1 VSAIVL
7 PALFSLAASS
17 EGGHSAATWLGL
29 PMWIWQSLNLAIFF
43 FLLYWFVMRKITELF
58 RAKQLEVEERYR
70 VAKQQ
75 RHDAERVADEI
86 RERMTKVEREMDVI
100 RAQGR
105 ADGEVEKEALF
116 ERAQQE
122 AVRVRREAET
132 QIARQT
138 ADAVKEL
145 RAVAADLTAST
156 ARELVERHI
165 TDADRKRLLEEGVE
179 KLSGAGR

>member
-1 VSAIVL
+1 L
-7 PALFSLAASS
+7 TLLQGLFAPLAS
-17 EGGHSAATWLGL
+17 EGGHGATWLGL
-29 PMWIWQSLNLAIFF
+29 PLWIWQSINLALFF
-43 FLLYWFVMRKITELF
+43 FLLYHFVIRKLVDYF
-58 RAKQLEVEERYR
+58 RQKQVEVDERLR
-70 VAKQQ
+70 QAEQQ
-75 RHDAERVADEI
+75 RRDAQNVAAEI
-86 RERMTKVEREMDVI
+86 RERMTKVEREMEVI

-165 TDADRKRLLEEGVE
+165 SDADRKRLLEEGVE